1 MKKRTALLLLAV
13 LLLLASLTGCAAD
26 QDAGVEAPN
35 YDGAWYFA
43 KNGVECRF
51 QDGKI
56 YRDDLHAKEG
66 QTLMGIYSLVGD
78 HIQANLT
85 GVGGV
90 HEPRDLYIV
99 QTDGGQVLCDTA
111 AGDGTLYFYQDPLTA
126 LAAMETAQPTPAAQE
141 PSSAPSPDS
150 GQVLSLE
157 PSVDLANGDEPSDR
171 SVAAPAPD
179 EPSPPPESADN
190 PGSGYVWIPKSGS
203 KYHSTPNCSGMKDPT
218 KVTKTDAVN
227 KGYTPCKR
235 CH

>member
-1 MKKRTALLLLAV
+1 MKKRTALLLLTV

-126 LAAMETAQPTPAAQE
+126 LAAMETAQPTPADQE

-157 PSVDLANGDEPSDR
+157 PSMDLANGDEPSDR
-171 SVAAPAPD
+171 SVAAQVPD
-179 EPSPPPESADN
+179 EPSPPSESADN

-203 KYHSTPNCSGMKDPT
+203 KYHSTPSCSGMKDPT
-218 KVTKTDAVN
+218 KVTKTDALN